1 MDRQRRD
8 DGLPLW
14 PLPLAIAL
22 LLVVAAHLAW
32 WLSLRAGHV
41 PACIPYLE
49 GCTSISRAARHG
61 LGNHLFRLMVLP
73 CAALLALHWWT
84 TVRWLSLRGAMRG
97 GGWLLGLGIAAAV
110 ALAVYATFLG
120 TEGVAYR
127 FMRRYGVVVYF
138 GASYLAQLLFLRMG
152 RGVGEPPTRLRAAML
167 AVCALMLVPGLGNV
181 AASALVAD
189 ADARDRVENALEWQL
204 GVLLVSW
211 YLLQARLW
219 WRGGYRLRFL
229 LDGRGGAPSD
239 RVTDTTGSA
248 ASPRA

>member
-1 MDRQRRD
+1 MTAMPDRKHETF
-8 DGLPLW
+8 PLW
-14 PLPLAIAL
+14 PLPLAIAA
-22 LLVVAAHLAW
+22 LLVVAVHLAW

-41 PACIPYLE
+41 PACIPYIE

-61 LGNHLFRLMVLP
+61 LGNHVFRLLVLP

-84 TVRWLSLRGAMRG
+84 SVRWLALRGAPRS
-97 GGWLLGLGIAAAV
+97 GGWLLALGIAAAV

-120 TEGVAYR
+120 TEGAGYR

-152 RGVGEPPTRLRAAML
+152 RGVGEPPTGLRAAML
-167 AVCALMLVPGLGNV
+167 ATCALMLLPGLGNV

-189 ADARDRVENALEWQL
+189 PLLKDRVENALEWQL
-204 GVLLVSW
+204 GVLLVAW

-219 WRGGYRLRFL
+219 WRSGYRLGFRL
-229 LDGRGGAPSD
+229 GGD
-239 RVTDTTGSA
+239 R
-248 ASPRA
+248 